1 MPIDMHLKNF
11 SILHDPQFGPSLSP
25 AYDML
30 STELVN
36 PDDKEDL
43 ALTLNGKKSK
53 INRNDFK
60 AAFSASKLTE
70 RQQSNIFKKM
80 EKAQLTWMEF
90 IEISFLSEEYKTKYI
105 QLIND
110 RFNRLA

>member
-1 MPIDMHLKNF
+1 M
-11 SILHDPQFGPSLSP
+11 
-25 AYDML
+25 
-30 STELVN
+30 
-36 PDDKEDL
+36 
-43 ALTLNGKKSK
+43 GKKSK